1 MFLWLDFDR
10 LYRPESWSLSPMAA
24 HTLPW
29 WSFVF
34 LWLSA
39 AMSLFSSKISCW
51 KFFCV
56 CLEFHFVQT
65 SRCGFLHDYCEKLE
79 HPTISQIVV
88 LKSHCLVNLTSD
100 LFSLLCFHRLS
111 HTLWLDVP
119 FSVLNYTFEFYNA
132 FTCFLWKS
140 YCLLYPELV
149 DFNKNGN
156 LTLCWASTWGVN
168 TNFS

>member
-1 MFLWLDFDR
+1 MISFSYGCSYSPLMILCISVIISSYVSFQFQNFLL
-10 LYRPESWSLSPMAA
+10 E
-24 HTLPW
+24 
-29 WSFVF
+29 
-34 LWLSA
+34 
-39 AMSLFSSKISCW
+39 I
-51 KFFCV
+51 FCV

-79 HPTISQIVV
+79 HPTTSQIVV

-100 LFSLLCFHRLS
+100 LFRLLCFHRLS